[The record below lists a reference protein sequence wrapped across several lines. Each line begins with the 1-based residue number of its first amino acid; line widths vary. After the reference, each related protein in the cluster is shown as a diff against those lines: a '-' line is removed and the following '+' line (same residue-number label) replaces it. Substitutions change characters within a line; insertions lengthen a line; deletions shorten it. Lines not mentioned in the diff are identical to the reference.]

1 MIERAVSPNRGAIAA
16 QFGRM
21 LCHQRPLVLEVELIV
36 VVVASRRRCRCVVRR
51 MARLKRCAMMVIVMM
66 TAAMMMVVVMAAVM
80 VVVVVVVTVM
90 LAHVARCYWRGYV
103 RVDVVVA
110 ACCWFA

>member
-1 MIERAVSPNRGAIAA
+1 MIERAVSPNRSAIAA

-36 VVVASRRRCRCVVRR
+36 VVVSRPRCRRVVRR
-51 MARLKRCAMMVIVMM
+51 MARLKRRAMVMIMMM
-66 TAAMMMVVVMAAVM
+66 TAAMMVVVMAAVM
-80 VVVVVVVTVM
+80 VVVVVVMTVM

-103 RVDVVVA
+103 CVDVVVA

>member
-1 MIERAVSPNRGAIAA
+1 MIEGTVSPNGGAIAA

-21 LCHQRPLVLEVELIV
+21 LCHQRPLVLEIELIV
-36 VVVASRRRCRCVVRR
+36 VVSRRRCRGVVRR
-51 MARLKRCAMMVIVMM
+51 MARLKRRAMMVIVMVA
-66 TAAMMMVVVMAAVM
+66 AAMMMVVMAAVM

-110 ACCWFA
+110 ACCWLT

>member
-36 VVVASRRRCRCVVRR
+36 VVVSRRRCSGVVRR
-51 MARLKRCAMMVIVMM
+51 MARLKRRAMVVIVMM
-66 TAAMMMVVVMAAVM
+66 AAAMMMMVVMAAVM

-110 ACCWFA
+110 ACCWLT